1 MPHALPTLAA
11 PGQVEE
17 LQQRLLDHPA
27 VIAAQGQIDAG
38 NLDVAIAEQAYKP
51 KFALEAGYGV
61 RTELPNLAS
70 VGVTL
75 SLPLFV
81 DQRQNRQ
88 RAAAVQQLGAE
99 RLDRDLLLHEL
110 RRRLLADHA
119 SYRRLDQRVALY
131 TSLLRERAGQTAQA
145 AITTYA
151 NNQTDFAELIRS
163 QLAELDAEVEQ
174 AELETRRAQM
184 WARLAWLTGEPS

>member
-1 MPHALPTLAA
+1 M
-11 PGQVEE
+11 
-17 LQQRLLDHPA
+17 
-27 VIAAQGQIDAG
+27 
-38 NLDVAIAEQAYKP
+38 
-51 KFALEAGYGV
+51 